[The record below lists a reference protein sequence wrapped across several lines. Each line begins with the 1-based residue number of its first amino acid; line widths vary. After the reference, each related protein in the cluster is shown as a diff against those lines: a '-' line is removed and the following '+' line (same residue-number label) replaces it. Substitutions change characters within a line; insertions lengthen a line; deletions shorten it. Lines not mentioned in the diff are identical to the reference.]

1 MTATPA
7 IRIGIV
13 DSMELALA
21 RRSAAETLA
30 ELVRNWNNP
39 LPEAVVAAARS
50 HLAVAENW
58 ARLRREAP
66 EAEKVQAVFAS
77 LPSATSDP

>member
-7 IRIGIV
+7 IRVGIA

-21 RRSAAETLA
+21 RRSAAETLTDLA
-30 ELVRNWNNP
+30 RAWRDP
-39 LPEAVVAAARS
+39 IPEAVVAAARR

-58 ARLRREAP
+58 AKLRYEAP
-66 EAEKVQAVFAS
+66 EAE
-77 LPSATSDP
+77 